1 MDDNQGGARPAP
13 MTPPPV
19 CSYGSPEQLAA
30 LYCALAKAQGEFQPI
45 EKNRSV
51 TIDIKND
58 QRQKIGQYQFRY
70 ADLEEITAKTRP
82 ALSKN
87 GLATIQPIG
96 PAKHGSGI
104 ALFTQLIHENG
115 GMLIS
120 ELAVTTGHRDIKSM
134 GAEISYLRRY
144 AKSAMLD
151 IAADDDM
158 DEQNAQQS
166 PDGDAPEP
174 EQRAGQV
181 TRSPAPATN
190 DNDGFYSEQ
199 KFEQCLPGWIAAMNK
214 GRTADQIIKTATTKL
229 KLTDAQANKIRENEP
244 KTDAQ
249 Q

>member
-13 MTPPPV
+13 MLPPPV

-51 TIDIKND
+51 TIDIKNE

-82 ALSKN
+82 ALSKH

-120 ELAVTTGHRDIKSM
+120 ELSVTTGQRDIKAL

-158 DEQNAQQS
+158 DEQNNQQS
-166 PDGDAPEP
+166 PGGDEPEP

-181 TRSPAPATN
+181 TRSEP
-190 DNDGFYSEQ
+190 DQQDDGFYSDEQ
-199 KFEQCLPGWIAAMNK
+199 FRKSLTGWEAAIK
-214 GRTADQIIKTATTKL
+214 TGKSTADRIISIASSKR
-229 KLTDAQANKIRENEP
+229 KLTDEQVKHLKSIQPENE
-244 KTDAQ
+244 Q
-249 Q
+249 

>member
-1 MDDNQGGARPAP
+1 MDDNQGGSRPAP
-13 MTPPPV
+13 MLPPPV

-51 TIDIKND
+51 TIDIKNE

-82 ALSKN
+82 ALSKH

-120 ELAVTTGHRDIKSM
+120 ELSVTTGQRDIKAL

-158 DEQNAQQS
+158 DEQNNQQS
-166 PDGDAPEP
+166 PDGDEPEP

-181 TRSPAPATN
+181 TRSAPDPEA
-190 DNDGFYSEQ
+190 DDGFYSDEQ
-199 KFEQCLPGWIAAMNK
+199 FRKSLTGWEAAIK
-214 GRTADQIIKTATTKL
+214 TGKSTADRIISIASSKR
-229 KLTDAQANKIRENEP
+229 KLTDEQIKHLKSIQPENE
-244 KTDAQ
+244 Q
-249 Q
+249 

>member
-1 MDDNQGGARPAP
+1 MDDNQGGANPAP
-13 MTPPPV
+13 MLPPPV

-45 EKNRSV
+45 VKNRSV
-51 TIDIKND
+51 SIDIKDKNTK
-58 QRQKIGQYQFRY
+58 QKIGNYDFRY

-82 ALSKN
+82 ALSKH

-96 PAKHGSGI
+96 PAKHGSGV

-120 ELAVTTGHRDIKSM
+120 ELSVATGQTDIKAL
-134 GAEISYLRRY
+134 GAQISYLRRY

-158 DEQNAQQS
+158 DEQGNDSSSA
-166 PDGDAPEP
+166 GEEP

-181 TRSPAPATN
+181 TRSKAPVTD
-190 DNDGFYSEQ
+190 DNGGYYTEE
-199 KFEQCLPGWIAAMNK
+199 KFAQNMVGWTAAMRRGK
-214 GRTADQIIKTATTKL
+214 SADDIIKTATTRL
-229 KLTDAQANKIRENEP
+229 KLTDEQVATIRASEP
-244 KTDAQ
+244 Q
-249 Q
+249 QDIPQ